1 MKTISRIAYSNDK
14 KNKTRSILIMMS
26 ICLTTMLLVII
37 STVGNGVIHLQK
49 SQAAGSYGSNYGLF
63 IAADGTQLKEVERRA
78 EISDI
83 GIMCTEGILKG
94 NENGG
99 FVSADETVRKMLAA
113 DGTQLKEVERRAE
126 ISDIGIMCT
135 EGILKGNENGGF
147 VSADETVRKMLPYN
161 QEYVLKEG
169 TYPEKAQ
176 EIAAGRAFFDAVG
189 YHDVKVGD
197 TVTLEYRSGMQSEYA
212 PVEFTVSGILYDRDE
227 YTIEA
232 SYVVFGSQDFYNERV
247 AEGDRQYNI
256 YFTLSDSANVSM
268 NNVAPVI
275 KEMASYVV
283 FGSQDFYNERVAEGD
298 RQYNIYFTLS
308 DSANVSMNNVAP
320 VIKEIADSCGIDQKN
335 VIINDLYLQWV
346 LQPSYEMIVVCG
358 TLILGIVL
366 FSVVVIYN
374 IFQVGIAQKVQEY
387 GKIKALGATR
397 KQMKQLI
404 FREGILLAVP
414 SIPLGLLFG
423 FLIAK
428 VSFNW
433 LVEQGNL
440 VSSGIKNHQVPLFSL
455 TIMLICIFVSFLTV
469 VLALR
474 KPMKIVSR
482 ISPIE
487 ATRYLDGSKTQKQGR
502 RKGRKDV
509 TVFSMAMANV
519 TGNPKR
525 TIATISPIEATRYLD
540 GSKTQKQGR
549 RKGRKDVTVFSM
561 AMANVTGNPKR
572 TIATILTMGLSCVLF
587 VIISNYVGNID
598 TEQDVTVFSMAMANV
613 TGNPKRTIATILTM
627 GLSCVLFVII
637 SNYVGNIDTE
647 HEARIAINHGQFELQ
662 LDYSQNYDEAYSE
675 NNLDTILQNNP
686 LNDSLIKEIKSIPG
700 VTDVLTREIVS
711 ADLNG
716 TKFPV
721 AIVNQEDFE
730 MMRGDGDIGSMD
742 YAQAVK
748 NGDVFFGWSMWM
760 EADGYSAGAPITF
773 NFDNGSGTYT
783 YHGKIAGSFVSA
795 DTYLVIPEEVYRSV
809 NPKGTSYGYLWVDCA
824 KKDVASVEQSL
835 NDLLSDTSHIKLN
848 TYHAELQTAEYASRM
863 MKLGCYLFMAIV
875 GLIGFMNLANTMIIN
890 ITTKKQEYGVL
901 QAVGMTNKQL
911 NLSLQI
917 QGLIFTVGTI
927 CVALAAGLP
936 LGYALFSYAK
946 HNGIF
951 GMNVYHV
958 PLIPILVMILLVGI
972 LQIVLSCVLS
982 SNLKKETLVERI
994 RYQG

>member
-14 KNKTRSILIMMS
+14 RNRTRSILIMMA

-49 SQAAGSYGSNYGLF
+49 SQAASSYGSNYGLF
-63 IAADGTQLKEVERRA
+63 IAADDTQLKEVERRA

-99 FVSADETVRKMLAA
+99 FVCMDETA
-113 DGTQLKEVERRAE
+113 
-126 ISDIGIMCT
+126 
-135 EGILKGNENGGF
+135 
-147 VSADETVRKMLPYN
+147 RKMLPYN
-161 QEYVLKEG
+161 KEYELKEG
-169 TYPEKAQ
+169 KYPEKMQ
-176 EIAAGRAFFDAVG
+176 EIAAGRAFFRAMG
-189 YHDVKVGD
+189 YGDVKIGD
-197 TVTLEYRSGMQSEYA
+197 TVTLDYRAGMQSEYK
-212 PVEFTVSGILYDRDE
+212 PEEFVVSGILYDRDE

-268 NNVAPVI
+268 
-275 KEMASYVV
+275 S
-283 FGSQDFYNERVAEGD
+283 
-298 RQYNIYFTLS
+298 
-308 DSANVSMNNVAP
+308 NVAP

-335 VIINDLYLQWV
+335 VIINDLYLQWI

-525 TIATISPIEATRYLD
+525 TIATI
-540 GSKTQKQGR
+540 
-549 RKGRKDVTVFSM
+549 
-561 AMANVTGNPKR
+561 
-572 TIATILTMGLSCVLF
+572 
-587 VIISNYVGNID
+587 
-598 TEQDVTVFSMAMANV
+598 
-613 TGNPKRTIATILTM
+613 LTM

-662 LDYSQNYDEAYSE
+662 LDYSQNYDEAYPE
-675 NNLDTILQNNP
+675 NNLDTILTDNP
-686 LNDSLIKEIKSIPG
+686 LNDSMIEEIKSIPG
-700 VTDVLTREIVS
+700 VTDVMTREIVS
-711 ADLNG
+711 VNLNG

-721 AIVNQEDFE
+721 DIVSKNDFDF
-730 MMRGDGDIGSMD
+730 MRQDGDIGSMD
-742 YAQAVK
+742 YDQAVK
-748 NGDVFFGWSMWM
+748 NGDIFFGWSTWM
-760 EADGYSAGAPITF
+760 EQDGYAPGESIA
-773 NFDNGSGTYT
+773 FDFENGSGTYT
-783 YHGKIAGSFVSA
+783 YQGKIAGSFVSA
-795 DTYLVIPEEVYRSV
+795 DTYLVIPEGVYRSM
-809 NPKGTSYGYLWVDCA
+809 NPRGTAYGYLWVDCD

-835 NDLLSDTSHIKLN
+835 NTLILNTSHIKMD
-848 TYHAELQTAEYASRM
+848 TYHAQLQSAEYASRM

-911 NLSLQI
+911 NLCLQI

>member
-14 KNKTRSILIMMS
+14 RNRTRSILIMMA

-49 SQAAGSYGSNYGLF
+49 SQAASSYGSNYGLF

-99 FVSADETVRKMLAA
+99 FVCMDETA
-113 DGTQLKEVERRAE
+113 
-126 ISDIGIMCT
+126 
-135 EGILKGNENGGF
+135 
-147 VSADETVRKMLPYN
+147 RKMLPYN
-161 QEYVLKEG
+161 KEYELKEG
-169 TYPEKAQ
+169 KYPEKMQ
-176 EIAAGRAFFDAVG
+176 EIAAGKAFFRAMG
-189 YHDVKVGD
+189 YGDVKIGD
-197 TVTLEYRSGMQSEYA
+197 TVTLDYRAGMQSEYK
-212 PVEFTVSGILYDRDE
+212 PEEFVVSGILYDRDE

-232 SYVVFGSQDFYNERV
+232 SYVAFGSQEFYDEHV
-247 AEGDRQYNI
+247 AENDRQYNI
-256 YFTLSDSANVSM
+256 YFTLN
-268 NNVAPVI
+268 
-275 KEMASYVV
+275 
-283 FGSQDFYNERVAEGD
+283 
-298 RQYNIYFTLS
+298 

-525 TIATISPIEATRYLD
+525 TIATI
-540 GSKTQKQGR
+540 
-549 RKGRKDVTVFSM
+549 
-561 AMANVTGNPKR
+561 
-572 TIATILTMGLSCVLF
+572 
-587 VIISNYVGNID
+587 
-598 TEQDVTVFSMAMANV
+598 
-613 TGNPKRTIATILTM
+613 LTM

-686 LNDSLIKEIKSIPG
+686 LNDSMIEEIKSIPG
-700 VTDVLTREIVS
+700 VTDVMTREIVS
-711 ADLNG
+711 VNLNG
-716 TKFPV
+716 TRYP
-721 AIVNQEDFE
+721 ADIVSKNDFDF
-730 MMRGDGDIGSMD
+730 MRQDGDIGSMD
-742 YAQAVK
+742 YDQAVK
-748 NGDVFFGWSMWM
+748 NGEIFFGWSAWM
-760 EADGYSAGAPITF
+760 EQDGYAPGESIA
-773 NFDNGSGTYT
+773 FDFENGSETYT
-783 YHGKIAGSFVSA
+783 YQGKIAGSFVSA
-795 DTYLVIPEEVYRSV
+795 DTYLVIPEGVYRSM
-809 NPKGTSYGYLWVDCA
+809 NPRGTAYGYLWVDCD

-835 NDLLSDTSHIKLN
+835 NTLISNTSHIKMD
-848 TYHAELQTAEYASRM
+848 TYHAQLQSAEYASRM

-890 ITTKKQEYGVL
+890 IITKKQEYGVL

-911 NLSLQI
+911 NLCLQI

>member
-14 KNKTRSILIMMS
+14 RNRTRSILIMVA

-37 STVGNGVIHLQK
+37 STVGNGVIRLQK
-49 SQAAGSYGSNYGLF
+49 SQAASSYGSNYGLF
-63 IAADGTQLKEVERRA
+63 ITADGTQLKEVERRA

-99 FVSADETVRKMLAA
+99 FVCMDKTA
-113 DGTQLKEVERRAE
+113 
-126 ISDIGIMCT
+126 
-135 EGILKGNENGGF
+135 
-147 VSADETVRKMLPYN
+147 RKMLPYN
-161 QEYVLKEG
+161 KEYELKEG
-169 TYPEKAQ
+169 KYPEKMQ
-176 EIAAGRAFFDAVG
+176 EIAAGRAFFRAMG
-189 YHDVKVGD
+189 YGDVKIGD
-197 TVTLEYRSGMQSEYA
+197 TVTLDYRAGMQSEYK
-212 PVEFTVSGILYDRDE
+212 PEEFVVSGILYDRDE
-227 YTIEA
+227 YTIE
-232 SYVVFGSQDFYNERV
+232 
-247 AEGDRQYNI
+247 
-256 YFTLSDSANVSM
+256 
-268 NNVAPVI
+268 
-275 KEMASYVV
+275 ASYVV

-346 LQPSYEMIVVCG
+346 LQPSYEMIMVCG

-387 GKIKALGATR
+387 GKIKALGVTR

-525 TIATISPIEATRYLD
+525 TIATI
-540 GSKTQKQGR
+540 
-549 RKGRKDVTVFSM
+549 
-561 AMANVTGNPKR
+561 
-572 TIATILTMGLSCVLF
+572 
-587 VIISNYVGNID
+587 
-598 TEQDVTVFSMAMANV
+598 
-613 TGNPKRTIATILTM
+613 LTM

-662 LDYSQNYDEAYSE
+662 LDYSQNYDEAYPE
-675 NNLDTILQNNP
+675 NNLDTILTDNP
-686 LNDSLIKEIKSIPG
+686 LNDSLIEEIKSIPG
-700 VTDVLTREIVS
+700 VTDVMTREIVS
-711 ADLNG
+711 VNLNG
-716 TKFPV
+716 TRFPAAV
-721 AIVNQEDFE
+721 VSKKDFDF
-730 MMRGDGDIGSMD
+730 MRQDGDIGSMD
-742 YAQAVK
+742 YDQAVK
-748 NGDVFFGWSMWM
+748 NGDIFFGWSAWM
-760 EADGYSAGAPITF
+760 EQDGYAPGESIV
-773 NFDNGSGTYT
+773 FDFKNGSETYT
-783 YHGKIAGSFVSA
+783 YQGKIAGSFVSA
-795 DTYLVIPEEVYRSV
+795 DTYLVIPEGVYRSM
-809 NPKGTSYGYLWVDCA
+809 NPRGTAYGYLWVDCD

-835 NDLLSDTSHIKLN
+835 NTLILNTSHIKMD
-848 TYHAELQTAEYASRM
+848 TYHAQLQSAEYASRM

-911 NLSLQI
+911 NLCLQI

>member
-1 MKTISRIAYSNDK
+1 MKTINRIGYSNDK
-14 KNKTRSILIMMS
+14 RNRTRSILIMMA

-49 SQAAGSYGSNYGLF
+49 SQAASSYGSNYGLL

-99 FVSADETVRKMLAA
+99 FVCMDKTA
-113 DGTQLKEVERRAE
+113 
-126 ISDIGIMCT
+126 
-135 EGILKGNENGGF
+135 
-147 VSADETVRKMLPYN
+147 RKMLPYN
-161 QEYVLKEG
+161 KEYELKEG
-169 TYPEKAQ
+169 KYPEKMQ
-176 EIAAGRAFFDAVG
+176 EIAAGRAFFRAMG
-189 YHDVKVGD
+189 YGDVKIGD
-197 TVTLEYRSGMQSEYA
+197 TVTLDYRAGMQSEYK
-212 PVEFTVSGILYDRDE
+212 PEEFVVSGILYDRDE
-227 YTIEA
+227 YTIE
-232 SYVVFGSQDFYNERV
+232 
-247 AEGDRQYNI
+247 
-256 YFTLSDSANVSM
+256 
-268 NNVAPVI
+268 
-275 KEMASYVV
+275 ASYVV

-374 IFQVGIAQKVQEY
+374 ILQVGIAQKVQEY

-455 TIMLICIFVSFLTV
+455 TIMFICIFVSFLTV

-525 TIATISPIEATRYLD
+525 TIATI
-540 GSKTQKQGR
+540 
-549 RKGRKDVTVFSM
+549 
-561 AMANVTGNPKR
+561 
-572 TIATILTMGLSCVLF
+572 
-587 VIISNYVGNID
+587 
-598 TEQDVTVFSMAMANV
+598 
-613 TGNPKRTIATILTM
+613 LTM

-662 LDYSQNYDEAYSE
+662 LDYSQNYDETYPE
-675 NNLDTILQNNP
+675 NNLDTILTDNP
-686 LNDSLIKEIKSIPG
+686 LNDSLIEEIKSILG
-700 VTDVLTREIVS
+700 VTDVMTREIVS
-711 ADLNG
+711 VNLNG
-716 TKFPV
+716 TRFPAAV
-721 AIVNQEDFE
+721 VSKKDFDF
-730 MMRGDGDIGSMD
+730 MRQDGDIGSMD
-742 YAQAVK
+742 YDQAVK
-748 NGDVFFGWSMWM
+748 NGDIFFGWSAWM
-760 EADGYSAGAPITF
+760 EQDGYAPGESIA
-773 NFDNGSGTYT
+773 FDFENGSETYT
-783 YHGKIAGSFVSA
+783 YQGKIAGSFVSA
-795 DTYLVIPEEVYRSV
+795 DTYLVIPEGVYRSM
-809 NPKGTSYGYLWVDCA
+809 NPRGTAYGYLWVDCD
-824 KKDVASVEQSL
+824 KKDVVSVEQSL
-835 NDLLSDTSHIKLN
+835 NTLISNTSHIKMD
-848 TYHAELQTAEYASRM
+848 TYHAQLQSAEYASRM

-911 NLSLQI
+911 NLCLQI

-994 RYQG
+994 RYQE

>member
-14 KNKTRSILIMMS
+14 RNRTRSILIMMA

-49 SQAAGSYGSNYGLF
+49 SQAASSYGSNYGLF
-63 IAADGTQLKEVERRA
+63 I
-78 EISDI
+78 
-83 GIMCTEGILKG
+83 
-94 NENGG
+94 
-99 FVSADETVRKMLAA
+99 AA

-176 EIAAGRAFFDAVG
+176 EIAAGRTFFDAEG

-256 YFTLSDSANVSM
+256 YFTLSDSAS
-268 NNVAPVI
+268 
-275 KEMASYVV
+275 
-283 FGSQDFYNERVAEGD
+283 
-298 RQYNIYFTLS
+298 
-308 DSANVSMNNVAP
+308 VSMNNVAP

-525 TIATISPIEATRYLD
+525 TIATI
-540 GSKTQKQGR
+540 
-549 RKGRKDVTVFSM
+549 F
-561 AMANVTGNPKR
+561 
-572 TIATILTMGLSCVLF
+572 TMGF
-587 VIISNYVGNID
+587 
-598 TEQDVTVFSMAMANV
+598 
-613 TGNPKRTIATILTM
+613 
-627 GLSCVLFVII
+627 SCVLFVII

-647 HEARIAINHGQFELQ
+647 HEARLSVNHGQFELQ
-662 LDYSQNYDEAYSE
+662 LDYSAEYDERYPE
-675 NNLDTILQNNP
+675 NNLDTILTDDP
-686 LNDSLIKEIKSIPG
+686 LNDSLIEEIKSIPG
-700 VTDVLTREIVS
+700 VTDVMTREIVS
-711 ADLNG
+711 VNLNG
-716 TKFPV
+716 TRFP
-721 AIVNQEDFE
+721 ATIVSKKDFDFMCQE
-730 MMRGDGDIGSMD
+730 GDIGAMD
-742 YAQAVK
+742 YDQAVK
-748 NGDVFFGWSMWM
+748 NGDIFFGWSTWM
-760 EADGYSAGAPITF
+760 EQDGYAPGESIA
-773 NFDNGSGTYT
+773 FDFENGSGTYT
-783 YHGKIAGSFVSA
+783 YQGKIAGSFVSA
-795 DTYLVIPEEVYRSV
+795 DTYLVIPEGVYRSM
-809 NPKGTSYGYLWVDCA
+809 NPRGTAYGYLWVDCD

-835 NDLLSDTSHIKLN
+835 NTLISNTSHIKMD
-848 TYHAELQTAEYASRM
+848 TYHAQLQSAEFASSM

-875 GLIGFMNLANTMIIN
+875 GLIGFMNMANTMIMN
-890 ITTKKQEYGVL
+890 ITTKKQEYGIL

-911 NLSLQI
+911 NLCLQL
-917 QGLIFTVGTI
+917 QGLMFTVGTI
-927 CVALAAGLP
+927 CVALIIGLP

-951 GMNVYHV
+951 GMNIYHV
-958 PLIPILVMILLVGI
+958 PIVPIFIMIFLVGL

-994 RYQG
+994 RYK

>member
-1 MKTISRIAYSNDK
+1 
-14 KNKTRSILIMMS
+14 
-26 ICLTTMLLVII
+26 
-37 STVGNGVIHLQK
+37 
-49 SQAAGSYGSNYGLF
+49 
-63 IAADGTQLKEVERRA
+63 
-78 EISDI
+78 
-83 GIMCTEGILKG
+83 
-94 NENGG
+94 
-99 FVSADETVRKMLAA
+99 
-113 DGTQLKEVERRAE
+113 
-126 ISDIGIMCT
+126 
-135 EGILKGNENGGF
+135 
-147 VSADETVRKMLPYN
+147 
-161 QEYVLKEG
+161 
-169 TYPEKAQ
+169 
-176 EIAAGRAFFDAVG
+176 
-189 YHDVKVGD
+189 
-197 TVTLEYRSGMQSEYA
+197 MQSEYA

-227 YTIEA
+227 YTIE
-232 SYVVFGSQDFYNERV
+232 
-247 AEGDRQYNI
+247 
-256 YFTLSDSANVSM
+256 
-268 NNVAPVI
+268 
-275 KEMASYVV
+275 ASYVV

-509 TVFSMAMANV
+509 N
-519 TGNPKR
+519 
-525 TIATISPIEATRYLD
+525 
-540 GSKTQKQGR
+540 
-549 RKGRKDVTVFSM
+549 VFSM

-598 TEQDVTVFSMAMANV
+598 TE
-613 TGNPKRTIATILTM
+613 
-627 GLSCVLFVII
+627 
-637 SNYVGNIDTE
+637 Y
-647 HEARIAINHGQFELQ
+647 EARIAINHGQFELQ

-686 LNDSLIKEIKSIPG
+686 LNDSMIEEIKSIPG
-700 VTDVLTREIVS
+700 VTDVMTREIVS
-711 ADLNG
+711 VNLNG
-716 TKFPV
+716 TRFPA
-721 AIVNQEDFE
+721 AIVSKNDFDF
-730 MMRGDGDIGSMD
+730 MRQDGDIGSMD
-742 YAQAVK
+742 YDQAVK
-748 NGDVFFGWSMWM
+748 NGDIFFGWSTWM
-760 EADGYSAGAPITF
+760 EQDGYAPGESIA
-773 NFDNGSGTYT
+773 FDFENGSGTYT
-783 YHGKIAGSFVSA
+783 YQGKIAGSFVSA
-795 DTYLVIPEEVYRSV
+795 DTYLVIPEGVYRSM
-809 NPKGTSYGYLWVDCA
+809 NPRGTAYGYLWVDCD

-835 NDLLSDTSHIKLN
+835 NTLISNTSHIKMD
-848 TYHAELQTAEYASRM
+848 TYHAQLQSAEYASRM

-911 NLSLQI
+911 NLCLQL
-917 QGLIFTVGTI
+917 QGMMFTVGTI
-927 CVALAAGLP
+927 CVALIIGLP

>member
-1 MKTISRIAYSNDK
+1 
-14 KNKTRSILIMMS
+14 MMA

-37 STVGNGVIHLQK
+37 STVGNGVIRLQK
-49 SQAAGSYGSNYGLF
+49 SQAASSYGSNYGLL

-99 FVSADETVRKMLAA
+99 FVCMDKTA
-113 DGTQLKEVERRAE
+113 
-126 ISDIGIMCT
+126 
-135 EGILKGNENGGF
+135 
-147 VSADETVRKMLPYN
+147 RKMLPYN
-161 QEYVLKEG
+161 KEYELKEG
-169 TYPEKAQ
+169 KYPEKMQ
-176 EIAAGRAFFDAVG
+176 EIAAGRAFFRAMG
-189 YHDVKVGD
+189 YGDVKIGD
-197 TVTLEYRSGMQSEYA
+197 TVTLDYRAGMQSEYK
-212 PVEFTVSGILYDRDE
+212 PEEFVVSGILYDRDE
-227 YTIEA
+227 YTIE
-232 SYVVFGSQDFYNERV
+232 
-247 AEGDRQYNI
+247 
-256 YFTLSDSANVSM
+256 
-268 NNVAPVI
+268 
-275 KEMASYVV
+275 ASYVV

-346 LQPSYEMIVVCG
+346 LQPSYEMIMVCG

-455 TIMLICIFVSFLTV
+455 TIMFICIFVSFLTV

-525 TIATISPIEATRYLD
+525 TIATI
-540 GSKTQKQGR
+540 
-549 RKGRKDVTVFSM
+549 
-561 AMANVTGNPKR
+561 
-572 TIATILTMGLSCVLF
+572 
-587 VIISNYVGNID
+587 
-598 TEQDVTVFSMAMANV
+598 
-613 TGNPKRTIATILTM
+613 LTM

-662 LDYSQNYDEAYSE
+662 LDYSQNYDETYPE
-675 NNLDTILQNNP
+675 NNLDTILTDNP
-686 LNDSLIKEIKSIPG
+686 LNDSLIEEIKSIPG
-700 VTDVLTREIVS
+700 VTDVMTREIVS
-711 ADLNG
+711 VNLNG
-716 TKFPV
+716 TRFPAAV
-721 AIVNQEDFE
+721 VSKKDFDF
-730 MMRGDGDIGSMD
+730 MRQDGDIGSMD
-742 YAQAVK
+742 YDQAVK
-748 NGDVFFGWSMWM
+748 NGDIFFGWSAWM
-760 EADGYSAGAPITF
+760 EQDGYALGESIA
-773 NFDNGSGTYT
+773 FDFENGSETYT
-783 YHGKIAGSFVSA
+783 YQGKIAGSFVSA
-795 DTYLVIPEEVYRSV
+795 DTYLVIPEGVYRSM
-809 NPKGTSYGYLWVDCA
+809 NPRGTAYGYLWVDCD
-824 KKDVASVEQSL
+824 KKDVVSVEQSL
-835 NDLLSDTSHIKLN
+835 NTLISNTSHIKMD
-848 TYHAELQTAEYASRM
+848 TYHAQLQSAEYASRM

-875 GLIGFMNLANTMIIN
+875 SLIGFMNLANTMIIN

-911 NLSLQI
+911 NLCLQI

>member
-14 KNKTRSILIMMS
+14 RNRTRSILIMMA

-37 STVGNGVIHLQK
+37 STVGNGVIRLQK
-49 SQAAGSYGSNYGLF
+49 SQAASSYGSNYGLF
-63 IAADGTQLKEVERRA
+63 I
-78 EISDI
+78 
-83 GIMCTEGILKG
+83 
-94 NENGG
+94 
-99 FVSADETVRKMLAA
+99 AA

-169 TYPEKAQ
+169 TYPEKSQ
-176 EIAAGRAFFDAVG
+176 EIAAGRAFFDAEG
-189 YHDVKVGD
+189 YHDVRVGD

-275 KEMASYVV
+275 KE
-283 FGSQDFYNERVAEGD
+283 
-298 RQYNIYFTLS
+298 
-308 DSANVSMNNVAP
+308 
-320 VIKEIADSCGIDQKN
+320 IADSCGIDQKN

-346 LQPSYEMIVVCG
+346 LQPSYEMIVLCG

-387 GKIKALGATR
+387 GKIKALGATG

-404 FREGILLAVP
+404 FREGIFLAVP

-525 TIATISPIEATRYLD
+525 TIATI
-540 GSKTQKQGR
+540 
-549 RKGRKDVTVFSM
+549 
-561 AMANVTGNPKR
+561 
-572 TIATILTMGLSCVLF
+572 
-587 VIISNYVGNID
+587 
-598 TEQDVTVFSMAMANV
+598 
-613 TGNPKRTIATILTM
+613 LTM

-662 LDYSQNYDEAYSE
+662 LDYSAEYDERYPE
-675 NNLDTILQNNP
+675 NNLDTILTDDP
-686 LNDSLIKEIKSIPG
+686 LNDSLIEEIKSIPG
-700 VTDVLTREIVS
+700 VTDVMTREIVYVN
-711 ADLNG
+711 LNG
-716 TKFPV
+716 TRYP
-721 AIVNQEDFE
+721 ADIVSKNDFDF
-730 MMRGDGDIGSMD
+730 MRQDGDIGSMD
-742 YAQAVK
+742 YDQAVK
-748 NGDVFFGWSMWM
+748 NGEIFFGWSTWM
-760 EADGYSAGAPITF
+760 EQDGYAPGESIA
-773 NFDNGSGTYT
+773 FDFENGSGTYT
-783 YHGKIAGSFVSA
+783 YQGKIAGSFVSA
-795 DTYLVIPEEVYRSV
+795 DTYLVIPEGVYRSM
-809 NPKGTSYGYLWVDCA
+809 NPRGTAYGYLWVDCD
-824 KKDVASVEQSL
+824 KKDVASVEQNL
-835 NDLLSDTSHIKLN
+835 NTLISNTSHIKMD
-848 TYHAELQTAEYASRM
+848 TYHAQLQSAEFSART
-863 MKLGCYLFMAIV
+863 MKLGCYLFMAVV
-875 GLIGFMNLANTMIIN
+875 GFIGFMNMANTMIMN

-911 NLSLQI
+911 NLCLQL

-927 CVALAAGLP
+927 CVALVVGLP
-936 LGYALFSYAK
+936 LGYVLFAYAK

-958 PLIPILVMILLVGI
+958 PITPILAMILLVSL

>member
-14 KNKTRSILIMMS
+14 RNRTRSILIMMA

-37 STVGNGVIHLQK
+37 STVGNGVIRLQK
-49 SQAAGSYGSNYGLF
+49 SQAASSYGSNYGLF

-99 FVSADETVRKMLAA
+99 FVSADETVRKML
-113 DGTQLKEVERRAE
+113 
-126 ISDIGIMCT
+126 
-135 EGILKGNENGGF
+135 
-147 VSADETVRKMLPYN
+147 PYN
-161 QEYVLKEG
+161 QEYLLKEG
-169 TYPEKAQ
+169 TYPEKSQ
-176 EIAAGRAFFDAVG
+176 EIAAGRAFFDAEG
-189 YHDVKVGD
+189 YHDVRVGD

-275 KEMASYVV
+275 KE
-283 FGSQDFYNERVAEGD
+283 
-298 RQYNIYFTLS
+298 
-308 DSANVSMNNVAP
+308 
-320 VIKEIADSCGIDQKN
+320 IADSCGIDQKN

-346 LQPSYEMIVVCG
+346 LQPSYEMIVLCG

-387 GKIKALGATR
+387 GKIKALGATG

-404 FREGILLAVP
+404 FREGIFLAVP

-525 TIATISPIEATRYLD
+525 TIATI
-540 GSKTQKQGR
+540 
-549 RKGRKDVTVFSM
+549 
-561 AMANVTGNPKR
+561 
-572 TIATILTMGLSCVLF
+572 
-587 VIISNYVGNID
+587 
-598 TEQDVTVFSMAMANV
+598 
-613 TGNPKRTIATILTM
+613 LTM

-662 LDYSQNYDEAYSE
+662 LDYSAEYDERYPE
-675 NNLDTILQNNP
+675 NNLDTILTDDP
-686 LNDSLIKEIKSIPG
+686 LNDSLIEEIKSISLIS
-700 VTDVLTREIVS
+700 D
-711 ADLNG
+711 
-716 TKFPV
+716 
-721 AIVNQEDFE
+721 
-730 MMRGDGDIGSMD
+730 
-742 YAQAVK
+742 
-748 NGDVFFGWSMWM
+748 
-760 EADGYSAGAPITF
+760 
-773 NFDNGSGTYT
+773 
-783 YHGKIAGSFVSA
+783 
-795 DTYLVIPEEVYRSV
+795 LVI
-809 NPKGTSYGYLWVDCA
+809 
-824 KKDVASVEQSL
+824 
-835 NDLLSDTSHIKLN
+835 
-848 TYHAELQTAEYASRM
+848 
-863 MKLGCYLFMAIV
+863 F
-875 GLIGFMNLANTMIIN
+875 
-890 ITTKKQEYGVL
+890 
-901 QAVGMTNKQL
+901 
-911 NLSLQI
+911 LSL
-917 QGLIFTVGTI
+917 
-927 CVALAAGLP
+927 A
-936 LGYALFSYAK
+936 
-946 HNGIF
+946 
-951 GMNVYHV
+951 
-958 PLIPILVMILLVGI
+958 
-972 LQIVLSCVLS
+972 
-982 SNLKKETLVERI
+982 
-994 RYQG
+994 

>member
-1 MKTISRIAYSNDK
+1 M
-14 KNKTRSILIMMS
+14 
-26 ICLTTMLLVII
+26 
-37 STVGNGVIHLQK
+37 
-49 SQAAGSYGSNYGLF
+49 
-63 IAADGTQLKEVERRA
+63 
-78 EISDI
+78 
-83 GIMCTEGILKG
+83 
-94 NENGG
+94 
-99 FVSADETVRKMLAA
+99 
-113 DGTQLKEVERRAE
+113 
-126 ISDIGIMCT
+126 
-135 EGILKGNENGGF
+135 
-147 VSADETVRKMLPYN
+147 
-161 QEYVLKEG
+161 
-169 TYPEKAQ
+169 
-176 EIAAGRAFFDAVG
+176 
-189 YHDVKVGD
+189 
-197 TVTLEYRSGMQSEYA
+197 
-212 PVEFTVSGILYDRDE
+212 
-227 YTIEA
+227 
-232 SYVVFGSQDFYNERV
+232 
-247 AEGDRQYNI
+247 
-256 YFTLSDSANVSM
+256 
-268 NNVAPVI
+268 
-275 KEMASYVV
+275 
-283 FGSQDFYNERVAEGD
+283 
-298 RQYNIYFTLS
+298 
-308 DSANVSMNNVAP
+308 
-320 VIKEIADSCGIDQKN
+320 
-335 VIINDLYLQWV
+335 IINDLYLQWV

-519 TGNPKR
+519 TGN
-525 TIATISPIEATRYLD
+525 S
-540 GSKTQKQGR
+540 
-549 RKGRKDVTVFSM
+549 
-561 AMANVTGNPKR
+561 
-572 TIATILTMGLSCVLF
+572 
-587 VIISNYVGNID
+587 
-598 TEQDVTVFSMAMANV
+598 
-613 TGNPKRTIATILTM
+613 KRTIATILTM

-675 NNLDTILQNNP
+675 KNLDTILQNNP
-686 LNDSLIKEIKSIPG
+686 LNDSMIEEIKSIPG
-700 VTDVLTREIVS
+700 VTDVMTREIVS
-711 ADLNG
+711 VNLNG
-716 TKFPV
+716 TRFP
-721 AIVNQEDFE
+721 ADIVSKNDFDF
-730 MMRGDGDIGSMD
+730 MRQDGDIGSMD
-742 YAQAVK
+742 YDQAVK
-748 NGDVFFGWSMWM
+748 NGEIFFGWSAWM
-760 EADGYSAGAPITF
+760 EQDGYAPGESIV
-773 NFDNGSGTYT
+773 FDFENGSETYT
-783 YHGKIAGSFVSA
+783 YQGKIAGSFVSA
-795 DTYLVIPEEVYRSV
+795 DTYLVIPEGVYRSM
-809 NPKGTSYGYLWVDCA
+809 NPRGTAYGYLWVDCD

-835 NDLLSDTSHIKLN
+835 NTLISNTSHIKMD
-848 TYHAELQTAEYASRM
+848 TYHAQLQSAEYASRM

-890 ITTKKQEYGVL
+890 IITKKQEYGVL

-972 LQIVLSCVLS
+972 LQIVLSCILS

>member
-14 KNKTRSILIMMS
+14 RNRTRSILIMMA

-37 STVGNGVIHLQK
+37 STVGNGVIRLQK
-49 SQAAGSYGSNYGLF
+49 SQAASSYGSNYGLF

-99 FVSADETVRKMLAA
+99 FVSADETVRKML
-113 DGTQLKEVERRAE
+113 
-126 ISDIGIMCT
+126 
-135 EGILKGNENGGF
+135 
-147 VSADETVRKMLPYN
+147 PYN
-161 QEYVLKEG
+161 QEYLLKEG
-169 TYPEKAQ
+169 TYPEKSQ
-176 EIAAGRAFFDAVG
+176 EIAAGRAFFDAEG
-189 YHDVKVGD
+189 YHDVRVGD

-227 YTIEA
+227 YTIE
-232 SYVVFGSQDFYNERV
+232 
-247 AEGDRQYNI
+247 
-256 YFTLSDSANVSM
+256 
-268 NNVAPVI
+268 
-275 KEMASYVV
+275 ASYVV

-525 TIATISPIEATRYLD
+525 TIATI
-540 GSKTQKQGR
+540 
-549 RKGRKDVTVFSM
+549 
-561 AMANVTGNPKR
+561 
-572 TIATILTMGLSCVLF
+572 
-587 VIISNYVGNID
+587 
-598 TEQDVTVFSMAMANV
+598 
-613 TGNPKRTIATILTM
+613 LTM

-662 LDYSQNYDEAYSE
+662 LDYSAEYDERYPE
-675 NNLDTILQNNP
+675 NNLDTILTDDP
-686 LNDSLIKEIKSIPG
+686 LNDSLIEEIKSISG
-700 VTDVLTREIVS
+700 VTDVMTREIVYVN
-711 ADLNG
+711 LNG
-716 TKFPV
+716 TRYP
-721 AIVNQEDFE
+721 ADIVSKNDFDF
-730 MMRGDGDIGSMD
+730 MRQDGDIGSMD
-742 YAQAVK
+742 YDQAVK
-748 NGDVFFGWSMWM
+748 NGEIFFGWSTWM
-760 EADGYSAGAPITF
+760 EQDGYAPGESIA
-773 NFDNGSGTYT
+773 FDFENGSGTYT
-783 YHGKIAGSFVSA
+783 YQGKIAGSFVSA
-795 DTYLVIPEEVYRSV
+795 DTYLVIPEGVYRSM
-809 NPKGTSYGYLWVDCA
+809 NPRGTAYGYLWVDCD
-824 KKDVASVEQSL
+824 KKDVASVEQNL
-835 NDLLSDTSHIKLN
+835 NTLISNTSHIKMD
-848 TYHAELQTAEYASRM
+848 TYHAQLQSAEFSART
-863 MKLGCYLFMAIV
+863 MKLGCYLFMAVV
-875 GLIGFMNLANTMIIN
+875 GFIGFMNMANTMIMN

-911 NLSLQI
+911 NLCLQL

-927 CVALAAGLP
+927 CVALVVGLP
-936 LGYALFSYAK
+936 LGYVLFAYAK

-958 PLIPILVMILLVGI
+958 PITPILAMILLVSL

>member
-1 MKTISRIAYSNDK
+1 
-14 KNKTRSILIMMS
+14 MMA

-37 STVGNGVIHLQK
+37 STVGNGVIRLQK
-49 SQAAGSYGSNYGLF
+49 SQAASSYGSNYGLF

-99 FVSADETVRKMLAA
+99 FVCMDKTA
-113 DGTQLKEVERRAE
+113 
-126 ISDIGIMCT
+126 
-135 EGILKGNENGGF
+135 
-147 VSADETVRKMLPYN
+147 RKMLPYN
-161 QEYVLKEG
+161 KEYELKEG
-169 TYPEKAQ
+169 KYPEKMQ
-176 EIAAGRAFFDAVG
+176 EIAAGRAFFRAMG
-189 YHDVKVGD
+189 YGDVKIGD
-197 TVTLEYRSGMQSEYA
+197 TVTLDYRAGMQSEYK
-212 PVEFTVSGILYDRDE
+212 PEEFVVSGILYDRDE

-256 YFTLSDSANVSM
+256 YFTL
-268 NNVAPVI
+268 
-275 KEMASYVV
+275 
-283 FGSQDFYNERVAEGD
+283 G
-298 RQYNIYFTLS
+298 

-346 LQPSYEMIVVCG
+346 LQPSYEMIMVCG

-525 TIATISPIEATRYLD
+525 TIATI
-540 GSKTQKQGR
+540 
-549 RKGRKDVTVFSM
+549 
-561 AMANVTGNPKR
+561 
-572 TIATILTMGLSCVLF
+572 
-587 VIISNYVGNID
+587 
-598 TEQDVTVFSMAMANV
+598 
-613 TGNPKRTIATILTM
+613 LTM

-662 LDYSQNYDEAYSE
+662 LDYSQNYDEAYPE
-675 NNLDTILQNNP
+675 NNLDTILTDNP
-686 LNDSLIKEIKSIPG
+686 LNDSLIEEIKSIPG
-700 VTDVLTREIVS
+700 VTDVMTREIVS
-711 ADLNG
+711 VNLNG
-716 TKFPV
+716 TRFPAAV
-721 AIVNQEDFE
+721 VSKKDFDF
-730 MMRGDGDIGSMD
+730 MRQDGDIGSMGYD
-742 YAQAVK
+742 QAVK
-748 NGDVFFGWSMWM
+748 NGDIFFGWSAWM
-760 EADGYSAGAPITF
+760 EQDGYAPGESIA
-773 NFDNGSGTYT
+773 FDFENGSETYT
-783 YHGKIAGSFVSA
+783 YQGKIAGSFVSA
-795 DTYLVIPEEVYRSV
+795 DTYLVIPEGVYRSM
-809 NPKGTSYGYLWVDCA
+809 NPRGTAYGYLWVDCD
-824 KKDVASVEQSL
+824 KKNVASVEQSL
-835 NDLLSDTSHIKLN
+835 NTLISNTSHIKMD
-848 TYHAELQTAEYASRM
+848 TYHAQLQSAEYASRM

-911 NLSLQI
+911 NLCLQI

-927 CVALAAGLP
+927 CVALVAGLP

>member
-14 KNKTRSILIMMS
+14 RNRTRSILIMMA

-63 IAADGTQLKEVERRA
+63 VSADGSQLKEVNRRA
-78 EISDI
+78 EIDAT
-83 GIMCTEGILKG
+83 GTMCTEGIIKG
-94 NENGG
+94 NEKGG
-99 FVSADETVRKMLAA
+99 FVCMDETA
-113 DGTQLKEVERRAE
+113 
-126 ISDIGIMCT
+126 
-135 EGILKGNENGGF
+135 
-147 VSADETVRKMLPYN
+147 RKMLPYN
-161 QEYVLKEG
+161 KEYELKEG
-169 TYPEKAQ
+169 KYPEKMQ
-176 EIAAGRAFFDAVG
+176 EIAAGRAFFRAMG
-189 YHDVKVGD
+189 YGDVKIGD
-197 TVTLEYRSGMQSEYA
+197 TVTLDYRAGMQSEYK
-212 PVEFTVSGILYDRDE
+212 PEEFVVSGILYDRDE
-227 YTIEA
+227 YTIE
-232 SYVVFGSQDFYNERV
+232 
-247 AEGDRQYNI
+247 
-256 YFTLSDSANVSM
+256 
-268 NNVAPVI
+268 
-275 KEMASYVV
+275 ASYVV

-346 LQPSYEMIVVCG
+346 LQPSYEMIMVCG

-525 TIATISPIEATRYLD
+525 TIATI
-540 GSKTQKQGR
+540 
-549 RKGRKDVTVFSM
+549 
-561 AMANVTGNPKR
+561 
-572 TIATILTMGLSCVLF
+572 
-587 VIISNYVGNID
+587 
-598 TEQDVTVFSMAMANV
+598 
-613 TGNPKRTIATILTM
+613 LTM

-662 LDYSQNYDEAYSE
+662 LDYSQNYDEAYPE
-675 NNLDTILQNNP
+675 NNLDTILTDNP
-686 LNDSLIKEIKSIPG
+686 LNDSLIEEIKSIPG
-700 VTDVLTREIVS
+700 VTDVMTREIVS
-711 ADLNG
+711 VNLNG
-716 TKFPV
+716 TRFP
-721 AIVNQEDFE
+721 ATIVSKKDFDF
-730 MMRGDGDIGSMD
+730 MRQDGDIGSMD
-742 YAQAVK
+742 YDQAVK
-748 NGDVFFGWSMWM
+748 NGDIFFGWSTWM
-760 EADGYSAGAPITF
+760 EQDGYAPGESIA
-773 NFDNGSGTYT
+773 FDFENGSGTYT
-783 YHGKIAGSFVSA
+783 YQGKIAGSFVSA
-795 DTYLVIPEEVYRSV
+795 DTYLVIPEGVYRSM
-809 NPKGTSYGYLWVDCA
+809 NPRGTAYGYLWVDCD

-835 NDLLSDTSHIKLN
+835 NTLISNTSHIKMD
-848 TYHAELQTAEYASRM
+848 TYHAQLQSAEYASRM

-911 NLSLQI
+911 NLCLQI